1 MIVCCYADQ
10 RVIRV
15 TLKSLVK
22 GVIDVATVT
31 GGYTDSGKGGMDRR
45 VSRVAGLQV
54 VGSGCGIHLGCYK

>member
-1 MIVCCYADQ
+1 M
-10 RVIRV
+10 